1 MAEKTAALK
10 NVHTISPG
18 SVPQKKVKREWI
30 FGDFKKNWQL
40 YVMMVIP
47 VAFILVFAYY
57 PMYGAQIA
65 FRDFIATEGIW
76 GSPWVGLKHFD
87 RFIHT
92 YQFWLL
98 LKNTLAI
105 SVYSLFA
112 ELPVPILL
120 ALGLNYVKNQHFKK
134 TVQMVTY
141 LPHFISVVVMVGMI
155 TQIFNNQTGVVN
167 NLVQLLTGEK
177 VNFLGDP
184 KYFRSLYVWTNV
196 WQGAGW
202 GSILYISALSGVD
215 PQLHEAAIMDG
226 ASLVKRIWHIDL
238 PCILPTIMITLIM
251 NCGRILSVSFNK
263 IFLMQNPTNLEVSEV
278 ISTYVYK
285 TGIAA
290 PLANYSY
297 PTAIGLFT
305 SVISFLL
312 VFTVNKIS
320 KKLTSTG
327 LW

>member
-1 MAEKTAALK
+1 MAEKTMASRK
-10 NVHTISPG
+10 MQPIPKRKTE
-18 SVPQKKVKREWI
+18 REWI
-30 FGDFKKNWQL
+30 FGDFQKNWQL
-40 YVMMVIP
+40 YVMITLPVI
-47 VAFILVFAYY
+47 FILVFAYF

-65 FRDFIATEGIW
+65 FRNFIPSKGIW
-76 GSPWVGLKHFD
+76 GSPWVGLQHFK
-87 RFIHT
+87 RFVNT

-98 LKNTLAI
+98 MKNTILISIYALLAG
-105 SVYSLFA
+105 
-112 ELPVPILL
+112 LPVPILL
-120 ALGLNYVKNQHFKK
+120 AIGLNYVKNKYFKK

-141 LPHFISVVVMVGMI
+141 MPHFISVVVMVGIIM
-155 TQIFNNQTGVVN
+155 QVFNNQTGVIN
-167 NLVQLLTGEK
+167 NLLQMATGHK
-177 VNFLGDP
+177 VNFLGEP
-184 KYFRSLYVWTNV
+184 KYFRSLYVWTGV

-202 GSILYISALSGVD
+202 SSILYISALSGVD

-226 ASLVKRIWHIDL
+226 ASLVRRIWHIDL
-238 PCILPTIMITLIM
+238 PCILPTIMITLIKD
-251 NCGRILSVSFNK
+251 CGHVLSVGFDK

-297 PTAIGLFT
+297 PAAIGLFT
-305 SVISFLL
+305 SVISFFM

-320 KKLTSTG
+320 NKLTQTG

>member
-1 MAEKTAALK
+1 MAEKTMASRK
-10 NVHTISPG
+10 MQPIPKRKTE
-18 SVPQKKVKREWI
+18 REWI
-30 FGDFKKNWQL
+30 FGDFQKNWQL
-40 YVMMVIP
+40 YVMITLPVI
-47 VAFILVFAYY
+47 FILVFAYF

-65 FRDFIATEGIW
+65 FRNFIPSKGIW
-76 GSPWVGLKHFD
+76 GSPWVGLQHFK
-87 RFIHT
+87 RFVNT

-98 LKNTLAI
+98 MKNTILISIYALLAG
-105 SVYSLFA
+105 
-112 ELPVPILL
+112 LPVPILL
-120 ALGLNYVKNQHFKK
+120 AIGLNYVKNKYFKK

-141 LPHFISVVVMVGMI
+141 MPHFISVVVMVGIIM
-155 TQIFNNQTGVVN
+155 QVFNNQTGVIN
-167 NLVQLLTGEK
+167 NLLQMATGHK
-177 VNFLGDP
+177 VNFLGEP
-184 KYFRSLYVWTNV
+184 KYFRSLYVWTGV

-202 GSILYISALSGVD
+202 SSILYISALSGVD

-226 ASLVKRIWHIDL
+226 ASLVRRIWHIDL
-238 PCILPTIMITLIM
+238 PCILPTIMITLIKD
-251 NCGRILSVSFNK
+251 CGHVLSVGFDK

-297 PTAIGLFT
+297 PAAIGLFT
-305 SVISFLL
+305 SVISFFM

-320 KKLTSTG
+320 NKLTHTG